1 MINTLSPPDYSKIIE
16 ATKYLIDNDLLIYQ
30 TKRKKK
36 FIGYNKLI
44 ATLFNENIFDYKFI
58 DLAFATNTRSFVAQH
73 NIKDKTADQ
82 KRISE
87 EPIEAIM
94 ALL

>member
-1 MINTLSPPDYSKIIE
+1 MINILSPPNYGKISDD
-16 ATKYLIDNDLLIYQ
+16 TKNLIDNELLIFQ

-58 DLAFATNTRSFVAQH
+58 DLAFATNARSYVTQH
-73 NIKDKTADQ
+73 NIKDKTP
-82 KRISE
+82 E
-87 EPIEAIM
+87 
-94 ALL
+94 